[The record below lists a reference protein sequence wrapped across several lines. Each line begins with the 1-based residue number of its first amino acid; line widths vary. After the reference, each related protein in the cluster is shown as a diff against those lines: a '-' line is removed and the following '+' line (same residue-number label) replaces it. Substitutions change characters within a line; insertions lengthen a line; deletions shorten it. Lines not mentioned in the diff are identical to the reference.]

1 MTTAPTASA
10 SPETVNAVVIERAA
24 TGSPLAELPGQPL
37 CKHYTGAAL
46 ENLTGDYSCRCLAG
60 VPYERWTPSM
70 NRWPCRR
77 RHILGVEQHE
87 CEHKDYGDTLTD
99 SVDNQITE
107 MALRAIQ

>member
-1 MTTAPTASA
+1 MDAPLKTLELALD
-10 SPETVNAVVIERAA
+10 A
-24 TGSPLAELPGQPL
+24 TGAFHAAHCSPLAELPGQPL

-87 CEHKDYGDTLTD
+87 CEHKDYGDALTE

-107 MALRAIQ
+107 MARQAIR

>member
-1 MTTAPTASA
+1 MNAPIANPDAMAAFSPAS
-10 SPETVNAVVIERAA
+10 
-24 TGSPLAELPGQPL
+24 GSPLAELPGQPI

-87 CEHKDYGDTLTD
+87 CEHKDYGDALTE
-99 SVDNQITE
+99 SVDEQITE
-107 MALRAIQ
+107 MARQATR